1 MAKFIFRLQGYLDLK
16 AKLEDQKKLEYG
28 AAMAELER
36 ERQILENLRVREQLQ
51 IAELK
56 SNLLQN
62 GFSALEIESY
72 HRYLAQLRIRVFAQE
87 KKAETAAALA
97 EEKRL
102 ALVEA
107 VRQRKTL
114 EKLKEKAHDD
124 FLQAERLAE
133 YKATD
138 EIVSYKYENLNQ

>member
-36 ERQILENLRVREQLQ
+36 EKQILEDLRSREQIQ

-56 SNLLQN
+56 ANLRQN

-72 HRYLAQLRIRVFAQE
+72 HRYLTQLRLRVFTQE
-87 KKAETAAALA
+87 KKTEAAAALA

-114 EKLKEKAHDD
+114 EKLKEKAHVD

-138 EIVSYKYENLNQ
+138 EIVSYKQKNTRR